1 MDNFILCLNAVLPM
15 FALMTIG
22 FIIRKSG
29 LFSEKEV
36 SKANRMIFLY
46 FYPAMMFENLYG
58 SNLRSAVDIKLICFA
73 ISSIFAI
80 LIISIPII
88 MRIEKSPKTR
98 GAMIHAI
105 FRSNFVIIGLPITTS
120 VFGKGNVTVTA
131 MLIAVVVPI
140 YNVLAVVILE
150 YFRGGKPSFV
160 KIIKGVITNPLI
172 IGAIFGI
179 FFAITGIK
187 LPNGIEDIVSN
198 ISATATTMAIVILGA
213 AFKFDSV
220 KKTSKNLII
229 CIVSR
234 LIIVPGIFLSL
245 AALIGIRGLP
255 FVTLIAMFAAPVAI
269 ASYTMAESMD
279 SDGELAGNCV
289 IFSSALSCFTMFLW
303 LFLFKNI
310 GIF

>member
-58 SNLRSAVDIKLICFA
+58 SNLRSAVDIKLICFS
-73 ISSIFAI
+73 IGSIFTI